1 LHYCHSV
8 IAFLYE
14 FLVYCNL
21 EPIFVVLTAASY
33 DVIHLTRCAIF
44 LGLSMQ
50 NGGRCWRIQLMEEF
64 GISTIESAVS
74 VNVAWLK
81 ISTKLVSAC
90 LAKSFFS
97 YHWSKFKRAHGHL

>member
-1 LHYCHSV
+1 
-8 IAFLYE
+8 
-14 FLVYCNL
+14 
-21 EPIFVVLTAASY
+21 
-33 DVIHLTRCAIF
+33 
-44 LGLSMQ
+44 
-50 NGGRCWRIQLMEEF
+50 MEEF